1 MEKDDSSDLQRRY
14 PKENSHDITQTASFF
29 GNSWNSVEQ
38 NDMDIQL
45 NAIELIQ
52 FILVILDI
60 GPIYH

>member
-1 MEKDDSSDLQRRY
+1 MTSLKQR
-14 PKENSHDITQTASFF
+14 HFF